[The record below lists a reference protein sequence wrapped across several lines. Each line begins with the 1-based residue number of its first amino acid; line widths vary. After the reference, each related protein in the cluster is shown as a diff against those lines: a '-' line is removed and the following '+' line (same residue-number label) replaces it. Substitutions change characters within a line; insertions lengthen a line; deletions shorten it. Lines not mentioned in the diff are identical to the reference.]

1 MLTVNLPLL
10 TSVLSISCIIAV
22 GRRKW
27 WGHMFGVANCIAF
40 TVIAFKPGQWG
51 YLPSNAVCIV
61 LYAMNAWK
69 WRRDGNVGK
78 VLATEPAPLRR
89 DVAGADEHV
98 PHAKGG
104 RLFLLQGGLQV
115 PSDSRQV
122 GTAAD

>member
-27 WGHMFGVANCIAF
+27 WGHLFGVANCIAF
-40 TVIAFKPGQWG
+40 TVIAIKPGQWG

-61 LYAMNAWK
+61 LYGYNTWK

-78 VLATEPAPLRR
+78 ILATEPAPIRR
-89 DVAGADEHV
+89 ADARTDEYVSDPAQRWLV
-98 PHAKGG
+98 PAE
-104 RLFLLQGGLQV
+104 GGLQV
-115 PSDSRQV
+115 SS
-122 GTAAD
+122 